1 MPSQPAAPPAT
12 NVLHE
17 MEQRLEQ
24 SLLAK
29 IQATPEPMEVDC
41 QEQRMQA
48 LEMQVQQLSTRQ
60 GQLEATVTD
69 HHAQNTAQVQSLQQ
83 QMLAQFDVQSKQ
95 MSHMLSD
102 QMSRIET
109 ILSKKPRTE

>member
-1 MPSQPAAPPAT
+1 
-12 NVLHE
+12 
-17 MEQRLEQ
+17 
-24 SLLAK
+24 
-29 IQATPEPMEVDC
+29 
-41 QEQRMQA
+41 MQA